1 MKCCVVT
8 PEATVVDKDA
18 RFVVAPL
25 YDGEYGVAEN
35 HAPVVGRLGAGELR
49 MTLLD
54 GTIERWYVEGGFL
67 EVLDNNVS
75 LLTNRAVRLET
86 LDVATSREALARA
99 QAITSNSDESAEVKE
114 AAVLLARA
122 QLRAAQKGA
131 LVKK

>member
-54 GTIERWYVEGGFL
+54 GTIERWYVEGGFV
-67 EVLDNNVS
+67 EVVNNTIS
-75 LLTNRAVRLET
+75 LLVNRACET
-86 LDVATSREALARA
+86 KNL
-99 QAITSNSDESAEVKE
+99 KK
-114 AAVLLARA
+114 LL
-122 QLRAAQKGA
+122 L
-131 LVKK
+131 KK